1 MSAHLLRLLPD
12 RLAVC
17 RLPPTAPWPALPP
30 SGFVSATRTTAE
42 LSVVCAEGW
51 PIEGAVRGEGWRCLR
66 LEGPFELTASG
77 ILAPLAQALAA
88 AGVSVLPIATYDTD
102 YLLVREAQLA
112 AALEAART
120 AGWQVAAASWVRAAG
135 RPEPAESS
143 PG

>member
-1 MSAHLLRLLPD
+1 LSAHLLRLLPD

-17 RLPPTAPWPALPP
+17 RLLPTAPWPALPP

-42 LSVVCAEGW
+42 LSVVC
-51 PIEGAVRGEGWRCLR
+51 GEGWRCLR

-112 AALEAART
+112 AALEAARI
-120 AGWQVAAASWVRAAG
+120 AGWQVAAAPCVRAAG
-135 RPEPAESS
+135 LPEPEGSS